1 MCDFF
6 DDDNFG
12 NGRDDDDEYPS
23 ICDRMRKMAEEAARR
38 KILGLPEEKKPEEP
52 SPTAKSPRKRAN
64 FFSDLVDQIVKAEV
78 LLVTEDGEPFAY
90 DEKLGY
96 YQPVPQLTAWLANFF
111 PEITTRSLL
120 ANDLRE
126 IAQRLTW
133 RKDLQ
138 CKRDEFNRSKELVN
152 LENGV
157 FNLETGELLEHD
169 PRFRF
174 TYQVNAS
181 YLQDPKYINCPT
193 FEAFCRSSLDG
204 DTQKRQLLLEII
216 GYICSDLTVGKCAF
230 FLQGQPNSGKSIVA
244 EFTGQMFDPSLVS
257 NVPLHQLGDR
267 FSRAELAG
275 KKVNIAGEIA
285 GRALRDISLF
295 KSITGSDR
303 IMGEFKGR
311 DPFYFS
317 PRCKLLFAGNTLPR
331 TTEADTTAAFAN
343 RLVVLLFNQSIPPE
357 KQDKNLLGRLC
368 KEADSIVTLALHA
381 LQDLMERNFVFA
393 LPEDSKAFLE
403 SFVNRSNVLSGFI
416 KERCILSPEA
426 RVFNTDLFAAF
437 VDYCAQNGLEA
448 LSLSQFHDLLS
459 GIPGVYAKRIRI
471 GKENRQ
477 GHVGISL
484 KKSESHGTLEQQ
496 PRTPSWLRGE
506 SSTEGGP
513 HIISKR
519 EEDDAQQEKA

>member
-1 MCDFF
+1 MRTKFLFPDW
-6 DDDNFG
+6 DDN
-12 NGRDDDDEYPS
+12 DDEREEPQS
-23 ICDRMRKMAEEAARR
+23 LCDQMREMENERQWR
-38 KILGLPEEKKPEEP
+38 EQMGLPEKKEPEKP

-64 FFSDLVDQIVKAEV
+64 FFSDLVDQIAKAKV
-78 LLVTEDGEPFAY
+78 LLFAEDGEPFAY
-90 DEKLGY
+90 DEELGCY
-96 YQPVPQLTAWLANFF
+96 RPIPQLTAWLANFF

-133 RKDLQ
+133 REDLR
-138 CKRDEFNRSKELVN
+138 CSRDDFNRSKELVN

-169 PRFRF
+169 PRFQF

-181 YLQDPKYINCPT
+181 YRQDPECINCPA
-193 FEAFCRSSLDG
+193 FEEFCRSSLNG
-204 DTQKRQLLLEII
+204 DPKKRQLLLEMI
-216 GYICSDLTVGKCAF
+216 GYICSDMAVGKCAF
-230 FLQGQPNSGKSIVA
+230 FLQGQPNSGKSVVA
-244 EFTGQMFDPSLVS
+244 EFVGKLFDPSLVS
-257 NVPLHQLGDR
+257 NISLHQLGDR

-285 GRALRDISLF
+285 GRALRDISIF
-295 KSITGSDR
+295 KSITGGDR
-303 IMGEFKGR
+303 ITGEFKGKNL
-311 DPFYFS
+311 FYFI

-357 KQDKNLLGRLC
+357 KQNKSLLDTLC

-381 LQDLMERNFVFA
+381 VRNLMERNFVFT
-393 LPEDSKAFLE
+393 LSEDSEAFLA
-403 SFVNRSNVLSGFI
+403 SFANRSNVLSGFV
-416 KERCILSPEA
+416 EECCILSPKA

-437 VDYCAQNGLEA
+437 VEYCTRNGLEA
-448 LSLSQFHDLLS
+448 FSRNQFYDLLS

-477 GHVGISL
+477 GHTGIAL
-484 KKSESHGTLEQQ
+484 KKKGRPGTLEQSSQ
-496 PRTPSWLRGE
+496 PPAGEGLSRSNDDRTD
-506 SSTEGGP
+506 
-513 HIISKR
+513 IISMDG
-519 EEDDAQQEKA
+519 EEGHA

>member
-1 MCDFF
+1 MSTKFLFPDWENE
-6 DDDNFG
+6 DDDSQDLCG
-12 NGRDDDDEYPS
+12 
-23 ICDRMRKMAEEAARR
+23 RMREMAEEAARR
-38 KILGLPEEKKPEEP
+38 ERQGLPEKKEPEP
-52 SPTAKSPRKRAN
+52 PAPTAKSPRKRAN
-64 FFSDLVDQIVKAEV
+64 FFSDLVEQIAKAKI
-78 LLVTEDGEPFAY
+78 LLFTEDGEPFAY
-90 DEKLGY
+90 DEELGC
-96 YQPVPQLTAWLANFF
+96 YQPIPQLTAWLANFF

-133 RKDLQ
+133 REDLR
-138 CKRDEFNRSKELVN
+138 CCRDEFNRSKELVN

-157 FNLETGELLEHD
+157 FNLESGELLEHD
-169 PRFRF
+169 PRFHF
-174 TYQVNAS
+174 TYQVKAS
-181 YLQDPKYINCPT
+181 YLEDPEQIKCPVL
-193 FEAFCRSSLDG
+193 EDFCRSSLDG
-204 DTQKRQLLLEII
+204 DPKKRQLLLEMI

-230 FLQGQPNSGKSIVA
+230 FLQGQPNSGKSVIA
-244 EFTGQMFDPSLVS
+244 EFISRLFDPSLVS
-257 NVPLHQLGDR
+257 NVPLHQLGER

-285 GRALRDISLF
+285 GRALRDISIF
-295 KSITGSDR
+295 KSVTGGDR
-303 IMGEFKGR
+303 ITGEFKGK
-311 DPFYFS
+311 DLFYFI

-357 KQDKNLLGRLC
+357 KQDKSLLDRLC

-477 GHVGISL
+477 GHEIGRASC
-484 KKSESHGTLEQQ
+484 
-496 PRTPSWLRGE
+496 
-506 SSTEGGP
+506 
-513 HIISKR
+513 R
-519 EEDDAQQEKA
+519 ERV